1 MVEEQL
7 EDFTPA
13 FLELHQ
19 SEMERQ
25 AVLRHKKELD
35 GESDAS
41 NQLCG
46 QLHVVCASAFPSY
59 KVLINVPQVVGSLK
73 RLILTT
79 VTGLEEVR
87 TCKSLEVSCLFDG
100 SLAELHAWTVGFLS
114 MLP

>member
-25 AVLRHKKELD
+25 AVLRNKKEME
-35 GESDAS
+35 GENVAS

-46 QLHVVCASAFPSY
+46 QLHVVCASTFH
-59 KVLINVPQVVGSLK
+59 
-73 RLILTT
+73 
-79 VTGLEEVR
+79 
-87 TCKSLEVSCLFDG
+87 
-100 SLAELHAWTVGFLS
+100 HARR
-114 MLP
+114 